1 MYKCAISSTRHARA
15 WICQPPQL
23 SKSTGNRLAAEWER
37 GVVGVDPAMPWVA
50 VNTVCQVKDGVEVE
64 AEGGAAEAS
73 VAGEKTWTGS
83 SSRGVS

>member
-1 MYKCAISSTRHARA
+1 M
-15 WICQPPQL
+15 
-23 SKSTGNRLAAEWER
+23 
-37 GVVGVDPAMPWVA
+37 DPAMPWVA